1 MQKALDEIK
10 ILKGEAERTFL
21 YSHRKFVEPM
31 LQYIVEDFQ
40 KARIAMN
47 DKTIGGMVI
56 CDSSDQAKMLYEVFQ
71 EQYEVPEQ
79 AEQLMAAETA
89 IFTTSGDRYKVKS
102 AALILHDI
110 GDKQFKK
117 DQIEDFKEGKI
128 DLLFVF
134 NMLLTGFDAPR
145 LKKLY
150 IGRVIKAHNLLQALT
165 RVNRTYKD
173 YRYGY
178 VVDFA
183 DIQKQFDIANR
194 DYFNELQDE
203 LGDEIENYSNL
214 FKTADE
220 IEAEIDEIKEVLFHF
235 DTVNAEEFSKQIS
248 QIQDRSEMLK
258 IVKALNNA
266 KELYNLIRLSGNF
279 ELLEKLDFQ
288 KLTILSREAQ
298 NHLTLINQKEALESS
313 ADTQNLL
320 NIALEDI
327 IFTFTKVGEEELIIA
342 DQLKDTLQKTREA
355 LGGNFDQRDPE
366 FISLKEELER
376 LFKKKNLTE
385 VSKEDMESNIAE
397 LETIFRK
404 ARKLERKN
412 QLLKAKYHNDEKY
425 ARLHKR
431 LMEKDPLTDKESK
444 LFEALSGLKD
454 AIDLEIMQ
462 KSDVLNNESFV
473 EKNGI
478 APGN

>member
-1 MQKALDEIK
+1 
-10 ILKGEAERTFL
+10 
-21 YSHRKFVEPM
+21 
-31 LQYIVEDFQ
+31 
-40 KARIAMN
+40 
-47 DKTIGGMVI
+47 
-56 CDSSDQAKMLYEVFQ
+56 
-71 EQYEVPEQ
+71 
-79 AEQLMAAETA
+79 
-89 IFTTSGDRYKVKS
+89 
-102 AALILHDI
+102 
-110 GDKQFKK
+110 
-117 DQIEDFKEGKI
+117 
-128 DLLFVF
+128 
-134 NMLLTGFDAPR
+134 
-145 LKKLY
+145 
-150 IGRVIKAHNLLQALT
+150 
-165 RVNRTYKD
+165 
-173 YRYGY
+173 
-178 VVDFA
+178 
-183 DIQKQFDIANR
+183 
-194 DYFNELQDE
+194 
-203 LGDEIENYSNL
+203 
-214 FKTADE
+214 
-220 IEAEIDEIKEVLFHF
+220 
-235 DTVNAEEFSKQIS
+235 
-248 QIQDRSEMLK
+248 
-258 IVKALNNA
+258 
-266 KELYNLIRLSGNF
+266 
-279 ELLEKLDFQ
+279 
-288 KLTILSREAQ
+288 
-298 NHLTLINQKEALESS
+298 LTLINQKEALESS

-473 EKNGI
+473 EKMVLRLVIDQFKNKQHFPLKADRAKEINKMIVKEYMNEYNGRV
-478 APGN
+478 A